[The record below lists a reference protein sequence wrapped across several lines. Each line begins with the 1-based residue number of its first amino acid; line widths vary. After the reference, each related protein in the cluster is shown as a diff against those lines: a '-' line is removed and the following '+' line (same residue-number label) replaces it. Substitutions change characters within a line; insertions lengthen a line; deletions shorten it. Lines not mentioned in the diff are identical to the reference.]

1 MACLLFEVVN
11 VKAKIG
17 VLERLKHLSA
27 LVIIIAYG
35 IGEGG
40 GRLTVHWGITSR
52 VNRSD
57 SDEIWVGE
65 YQRNIHDTFSQIV
78 HTTSVPSGI

>member
-1 MACLLFEVVN
+1 MEVFAIFNQYGRGVAWCGMACLLFEIVN

-65 YQRNIHDTFSQIV
+65 Y
-78 HTTSVPSGI
+78 